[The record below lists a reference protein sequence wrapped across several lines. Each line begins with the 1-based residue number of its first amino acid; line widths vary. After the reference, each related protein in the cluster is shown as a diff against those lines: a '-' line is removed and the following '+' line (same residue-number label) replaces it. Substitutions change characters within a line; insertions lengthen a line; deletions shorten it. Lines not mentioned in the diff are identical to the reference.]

1 MQMLSF
7 ADGAV
12 LDDFQLHKPADWK
25 ADVAGQA
32 AYLSSFNQTYEE
44 SWLENPGTPFAHSSE
59 TCAFKLQRAAS
70 IWGWTFLS
78 GCPSWPF
85 HLHGQPC

>member
-7 ADGAV
+7 EDGAV
-12 LDDFQLHKPADWK
+12 LDDFQLHKPANWE

-44 SWLENPGTPFAHSSE
+44 SWLENPGTPPAHSTE
-59 TCAFKLQRAAS
+59 PWDFKLRRAACT
-70 IWGWTFLS
+70 W
-78 GCPSWPF
+78 C
-85 HLHGQPC
+85 

>member
-7 ADGAV
+7 EDGAV
-12 LDDFQLHKPADWK
+12 LDDFQLHKPANWE

-44 SWLENPGTPFAHSSE
+44 SWLENPGTPPAHSTE
-59 TCAFKLQRAAS
+59 
-70 IWGWTFLS
+70 
-78 GCPSWPF
+78 P
-85 HLHGQPC
+85 